1 VNSLIDRR
9 MDSTFSIEMPLS
21 NRTAGNLILVAGNS
35 FF

>member
-21 NRTAGNLILVAGNS
+21 NRAIGNLILVAGNAI
-35 FF
+35 F